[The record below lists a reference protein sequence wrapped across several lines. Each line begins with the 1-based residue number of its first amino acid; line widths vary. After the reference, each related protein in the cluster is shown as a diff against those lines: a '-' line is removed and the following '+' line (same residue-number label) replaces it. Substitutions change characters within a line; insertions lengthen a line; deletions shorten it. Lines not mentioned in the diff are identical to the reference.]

1 MNSWRTPLAAGLWTF
16 AFGAAVAG
24 AVQPFNDS
32 QPSLV
37 INELMPARG
46 IFPSRGSG
54 DAVGGTLG
62 FVYGFA
68 GPFAP
73 SVTASTTRSRRSSD
87 SAIPGRLLFA
97 AGIINHKHTR
107 FANPLQ
113 LTQLGYPFR

>member
-1 MNSWRTPLAAGLWTF
+1 MAHARSRPDFRTF

-24 AVQPFNDS
+24 AVQPFSDS

-87 SAIPGRLLFA
+87 SAIPA
-97 AGIINHKHTR
+97 ASFSR
-107 FANPLQ
+107 RAS
-113 LTQLGYPFR
+113 